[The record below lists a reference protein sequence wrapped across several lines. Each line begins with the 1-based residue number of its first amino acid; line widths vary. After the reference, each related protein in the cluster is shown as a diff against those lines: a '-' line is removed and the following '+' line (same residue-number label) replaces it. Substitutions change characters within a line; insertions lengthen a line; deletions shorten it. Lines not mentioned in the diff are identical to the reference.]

1 MRKHT
6 RDARINREKPCQAE
20 TAALLTVCP
29 AEGGGTEDSDTNPKH
44 DLN

>member
-6 RDARINREKPCQAE
+6 PDARINRKTPSQAD
-20 TAALLTVCP
+20 TAALLTVHP
-29 AEGGGTEDSDTNPKH
+29 AEGGGTEDSDTSPRH

>member
-6 RDARINREKPCQAE
+6 LDARINRKKPSQAE

-29 AEGGGTEDSDTNPKH
+29 AEGGGTEDSDTSPRH